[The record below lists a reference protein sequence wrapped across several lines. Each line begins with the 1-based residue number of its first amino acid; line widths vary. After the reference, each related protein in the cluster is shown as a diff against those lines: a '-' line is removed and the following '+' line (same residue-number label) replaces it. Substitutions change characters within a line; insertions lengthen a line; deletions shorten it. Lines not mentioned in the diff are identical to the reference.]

1 MFKILEFITEGIGWL
16 KIALSP
22 TLIGI
27 GIGAIVYYLNQDL
40 LGFVIGGLFV
50 IVGFIGG
57 VIWATRIWKTKG
69 TVWFLSRT
77 MATPELDKNDNTIPD
92 MSNLDNPISSNI
104 KEKYIILIAGFSI
117 IIILILASIYPV
129 FQKNIGVPPPQN
141 QKQSVAQDTPKV
153 DRIIKFPIFIKQSVP
168 GGDSTGGIINITENG
183 KPYLTINS
191 EGIKYPVAL
200 DFNANY
206 LIECSK
212 KGYGTKVVAFDTH
225 IPKGR
230 ENEEFANFFVE
241 VELFKSASGKTTNST
256 KPIGGVRF
264 DSLLDDFDKI
274 KN

>member
-92 MSNLDNPISSNI
+92 MSNLDNPLSSNI

-117 IIILILASIYPV
+117 ILTLASIYPV

-191 EGIKYPVAL
+191 EAIKYPVAL